1 MPGHGDNR
9 KAIKK
14 IAKKLG
20 GVTLRGESAVGNKC
34 DEKIPVGHYKQDETD
49 DKKHNKLECELRR
62 EKIVDEQSV
71 QSSSTTR
78 VVEDSLF
85 NSHLSPQHASTNK
98 SAGGSRDRLIC
109 MTSEELDIKIKEKLI
124 KREQQRRKIKE
135 AQLCPKNVKSK
146 LRRARRSNEQYACHS
161 RDIELWHQKYD
172 SKKALELAERS
183 ARIVWLSSFYRY
195 DPRWQILTFFN
206 EVARDGG
213 IAAMDENFR
222 SSCRNLG
229 ASSLTKSFS
238 KANIFT
244 VWRPTSNEA
253 IKNMMLGIATGKGLD
268 IKGKSAKRGN
278 ISSYVPFIQIYE
290 DHQKE
295 KSRSLINQ
303 GKLVRVYYQS
313 VRARNEVYE
322 MLLDVKDYMQFA
334 KEDAYRVLNN
344 EDADPVE
351 QSLAMKHLMVS
362 ALDCHILQIFLVGVL
377 FILHSIT
384 FTLHSGMIPT

>member
-1 MPGHGDNR
+1 MDPEELDR
-9 KAIKK
+9 RIDEKCIKREQRRIKK
-14 IAKKLG
+14 ANDTFIDQ
-20 GVTLRGESAVGNKC
+20 N
-34 DEKIPVGHYKQDETD
+34 VGHSKQQDETD
-49 DKKHNKLECELRR
+49 DEKKHNKLERKLRR
-62 EKIVDEQSV
+62 DKSIDEQFV

-85 NSHLSPQHASTNK
+85 NMHLAPQHASTNN
-98 SAGGSRDRLIC
+98 SVGGGRSRLIC
-109 MTSEELDIKIKEKLI
+109 MTSEELDIKIKAKLI
-124 KREQQRRKIKE
+124 IREKRRRKIKKE
-135 AQLCPKNVKSK
+135 AAKCSAGQNV
-146 LRRARRSNEQYACHS
+146 SNDS
-161 RDIELWHQKYD
+161 RDIKLWHQKYD
-172 SKKALELAERS
+172 SKKALKLVQRT
-183 ARIVWLSSFYRY
+183 ARTKWMASFYRC

-213 IAAMDENFR
+213 IAAMDEN
-222 SSCRNLG
+222 RNSG
-229 ASSLTKSFS
+229 ASPLTNLFS

-268 IKGKSAKRGN
+268 IKGKSAKCGN

-290 DHQKE
+290 EHQKE

-303 GKLVRVYYQS
+303 GEMVRVYYQS
-313 VRARNEVYE
+313 RSARNDVYE

-362 ALDCHILQIFLVGVL
+362 ALD
-377 FILHSIT
+377 
-384 FTLHSGMIPT
+384 

>member
-14 IAKKLG
+14 FAKKLG
-20 GVTLRGESAVGNKC
+20 DVTLRGESAVGNKC
-34 DEKIPVGHYKQDETD
+34 DEQIPVGRYKQDETD
-49 DKKHNKLECELRR
+49 DKKHNKLEC

-85 NSHLSPQHASTNK
+85 KLHLSPQHATTNK
-98 SAGGSRDRLIC
+98 SVGGSRDRLIC

-135 AQLCPKNVKSK
+135 AQLCSKNVKLKSK
-146 LRRARRSNEQYACHS
+146 LRRARRSNEQPASHS

-172 SKKALELAERS
+172 SKKAIELAERS

-213 IAAMDENFR
+213 IAAMDENLG
-222 SSCRNLG
+222 SSCRNSG
-229 ASSLTKSFS
+229 ASPLTKSFS

-334 KEDAYRVLNN
+334 KEDAYRVLNS
-344 EDADPVE
+344 EEADPVE

-362 ALDCHILQIFLVGVL
+362 ALD
-377 FILHSIT
+377 
-384 FTLHSGMIPT
+384 

>member
-1 MPGHGDNR
+1 MDPEELDR
-9 KAIKK
+9 RIDEKCIKREQRRIKK
-14 IAKKLG
+14 ANDTFI
-20 GVTLRGESAVGNKC
+20 
-34 DEKIPVGHYKQDETD
+34 DQKIGHSEQQDETD
-49 DKKHNKLECELRR
+49 DEKHNKLERELRR
-62 EKIVDEQSV
+62 KKSIDEQFV

-85 NSHLSPQHASTNK
+85 NLHLAPQHASTNN
-98 SAGGSRDRLIC
+98 SVGGGRNRLIC
-109 MTSEELDIKIKEKLI
+109 MTSEELDIKIKAKLF
-124 KREQQRRKIKE
+124 KREQRRRKIKE
-135 AQLCPKNVKSK
+135 AAKYSAGENV
-146 LRRARRSNEQYACHS
+146 SNDS
-161 RDIELWHQKYD
+161 RDIKLWHQKYD
-172 SKKALELAERS
+172 SKKALKLVQRT
-183 ARIVWLSSFYRY
+183 ARMKWMASFYRC

-213 IAAMDENFR
+213 IAAMDEN
-222 SSCRNLG
+222 RNSG
-229 ASSLTKSFS
+229 ASPLTNLFS

-253 IKNMMLGIATGKGLD
+253 IKNMMLGVATGKGLD
-268 IKGKSAKRGN
+268 IKGKSAKCGN

-290 DHQKE
+290 EHQKE

-303 GKLVRVYYQS
+303 GEMVRVYYQS
-313 VRARNEVYE
+313 RSARNDVYE

-362 ALDCHILQIFLVGVL
+362 ALD
-377 FILHSIT
+377 
-384 FTLHSGMIPT
+384 